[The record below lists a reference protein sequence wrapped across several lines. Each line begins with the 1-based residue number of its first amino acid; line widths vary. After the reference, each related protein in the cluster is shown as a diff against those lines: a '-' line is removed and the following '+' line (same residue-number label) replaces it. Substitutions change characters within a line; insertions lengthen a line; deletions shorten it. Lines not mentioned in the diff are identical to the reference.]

1 MGQTAKGLLGCP
13 DNKRQSG
20 KVLIFGARG
29 LLSTGSVNLGEL
41 GYFFELQ
48 FPQDYTLK

>member
-20 KVLIFGARG
+20 KVLVFGAGG

-41 GYFFELQ
+41 NYFFELP
-48 FPQDYTLK
+48 FPHDYTRK